1 MPSRAMGGGRGVGAC
16 LEALRAYAQ
25 VEKAVHP
32 FDPGGHATGKP
43 SLEVAAA
50 FEVRIAPEWT
60 PRLTPWAS

>member
-1 MPSRAMGGGRGVGAC
+1 MRARVPSGVMGGGRDVGAC
-16 LEALRAYAQ
+16 LEALRAHAQ
-25 VEKAVHP
+25 VEKSVA
-32 FDPGGHATGKP
+32 GHATGKP